1 MPTYKEIASMETSVG
16 GLHIC
21 PDDSK
26 DKIYIFEDEGSAFY
40 IFDMIAKSLTKVAIQ
55 SVDTGYTD
63 YSGDPVTIMPNDK
76 FAYVNGGIY
85 SVRTF
90 TYSKSM
96 DYVAQF
102 QVYKLNPNNGN
113 AKIILDSRNVLPT
126 IDDFD
131 EGSYHIYAVDFTSW
145 GGRLFLSYR
154 DWSET
159 AEYDPHWYYG
169 VLYSG
174 RKNTWKTGFREAAD
188 TPTGADNRSVF
199 LCKNESTI
207 LAVCQSL
214 EGYTSSDKLRDGTK
228 NWGVIDSDSSL
239 VPAWRGC
246 DGKFWRTSGDDL
258 YYTENNFRSSGWT
271 EYGAGTLETDPVIA
285 QAPYGVTSEQKKL
298 LLDTSNSG
306 EELNAYFDLTLDATI
321 SPDNVDAI
329 EGADISVT
337 FNGIY
342 VVLDYIDQA
351 GTEYLEVWKRAPKI
365 SFPVKPRGLDM
376 AGNEL
381 YATGDVCPFTSPFL
395 LEVKADTLASGVACV
410 IPGSGYLYPHAGAQD
425 FVYLYGTIGP
435 YSQCVIYSGYYGNAQ
450 AALTGL
456 PSGSII
462 TDLMTAPTYDP
473 DDAQFTTI
481 SPSKLHSSDDGGET
495 FSTHSNT
502 TWAAKTLYRVL
513 SAGGGEAG
521 TFIGAYTGQDCA
533 INITED
539 LSTYQARCSGLPNNV
554 QITEIEGADYVE
566 D

>member
-1 MPTYKEIASMETSVG
+1 MATYKELVDTETSVSE
-16 GLHIC
+16 LYIY

-26 DKIYIFEDEGSAFY
+26 DKIYIFDNEGSAFY
-40 IFDMIAKSLTKVAIQ
+40 IFDMVTEALTTVNIQ
-55 SVDTGYTD
+55 SIDTGYTN
-63 YSGDPVTIMPNDK
+63 YWGSPVIRKANGM

-85 SVRTF
+85 SARTF
-90 TYSKSM
+90 SYSKYISY
-96 DYVAQF
+96 DEDITEF
-102 QVYKLNPNNGN
+102 QVYKLSPNDGS
-113 AKIILDSRNVLPT
+113 AKIIFDARSMLPT
-126 IDDFD
+126 VDPD
-131 EGSYHIYAVDFTSW
+131 EGDYYIGVSDLTSW
-145 GGRLFLSYR
+145 GGRLFLGYKDIS
-154 DWSET
+154 ST
-159 AEYDPHWYYG
+159 AEHDPHVYNG
-169 VLYSG
+169 VLYSKDG
-174 RKNTWKTGFREAAD
+174 NTWKTGFREAAS
-188 TPTGADNRSVF
+188 RSVSF
-199 LCKNESTI
+199 CKNENT
-207 LAVCQSL
+207 LRAVCWAT
-214 EGYTSSDKLRDGTK
+214 GTDSDKLRDGTN
-228 NWGVIDSDSSL
+228 NWSVIDTDSL
-239 VPAWRGC
+239 LHPAERGC
-246 DGKFWRTSGDDL
+246 EGKFWRIRSGNL
-258 YYTENNFRSSGWT
+258 HYTVNDFQYGEWT
-271 EYGAGTLETDPVIA
+271 EYGAGILGTDPVIA
-285 QAPYGVTSEQKKL
+285 QAPYGVTSGQKKL
-298 LLDTSNSG
+298 IVNDNNTH
-306 EELNAYFDLTLDATI
+306 EEVKVYFDLTLDGTI
-321 SPDNVDAI
+321 SPENANEVGSIDAC
-329 EGADISVT
+329 VT

-342 VVLDYIDQA
+342 VVLDYVDQM
-351 GTEYLEVWKRAPKI
+351 GTEYLEVWKRTPKI
-365 SFPVKPRGLDM
+365 SLPVKPRGLDM

-533 INITED
+533 INITGD

>member
-1 MPTYKEIASMETSVG
+1 
-16 GLHIC
+16 
-21 PDDSK
+21 
-26 DKIYIFEDEGSAFY
+26 
-40 IFDMIAKSLTKVAIQ
+40 
-55 SVDTGYTD
+55 
-63 YSGDPVTIMPNDK
+63 MPNDK

-85 SVRTF
+85 SV
-90 TYSKSM
+90 KSYHYRV
-96 DYVAQF
+96 DDPEYPVPVYDF

-113 AKIILDSRNVLPT
+113 AKIILDARNVLPT
-126 IDDFD
+126 ID
-131 EGSYHIYAVDFTSW
+131 ESTGGYRIRAVDFTSW
-145 GGRLFLSYR
+145 GGRLFLGYR
-154 DWSET
+154 DVSKISGGAT
-159 AEYDPHWYYG
+159 HYYYG

-174 RKNTWKTGFREAAD
+174 RNNTWKTGFRESAD
-188 TPTGADNRSVF
+188 TSWNNREVY

-207 LAVCQSL
+207 LAVCL
-214 EGYTSSDKLRDGTK
+214 NRAYDPDKLRDGTK

-351 GTEYLEVWKRAPKI
+351 GTEYLEVWKRTPKI